1 MTLDFPVRCCWMKRR
16 QQKRLAAAGST
27 RHYLHWIG
35 AYNWAQDTVE
45 TLCVPHKT
53 SSTFIGFLEYVL
65 LQRLPDRPVVLV
77 LDNASYHH
85 AADVQA
91 CLSLFQERVM
101 VVWLPPYSP
110 DLNPIERFWLFL
122 KNEVC
127 ANCLYPSLPLLQA
140 AVEQL
145 LQAQNDPFS
154 RRFSLSRDFREPT

>member
-1 MTLDFPVRCCWMKRR
+1 MTLDFPIRCCWMKCGE
-16 QQKRLAAAGST
+16 QKRLPAAGNK
-27 RHYLHWIG
+27 RDYLHWIG
-35 AYNWAQDTVE
+35 AYNWLQDTIE
-45 TLCVPHKT
+45 ALCVSRKT
-53 SSTFIGFLEYVL
+53 SLNFVCFLEYLL
-65 LQRLPDRPVVLV
+65 LQRVPDRPVVLV

-127 ANCLYPSLPLLQA
+127 ANCLYPSLSVLRT

-145 LQAQNDPFS
+145 FHFQNDPYS
-154 RRFSLSRDFREPT
+154 RRFSLSRDFR

>member
-1 MTLDFPVRCCWMKRR
+1 MTLDFPVRCCWMKRGE
-16 QQKRLAAAGST
+16 QTTLPAAGKT
-27 RHYLHWIG
+27 RDYLHWIG
-35 AYNWAQDTVE
+35 AYNWLHDTIE
-45 TLCVPHKT
+45 ALCVPRKT
-53 SSTFIGFLEYVL
+53 SSNFICFLEYL
-65 LQRLPDRPVVLV
+65 LVQRVPDRPVILV

-91 CLSLFQERVM
+91 CLSLFQDRVM

-127 ANCLYPSLPLLQA
+127 ANCLYPSIPILQS

-145 LQAQNDPFS
+145 FVTQNDPTS
-154 RRFSLSRDFREPT
+154 RRFSLTHDFR

>member
-1 MTLDFPVRCCWMKRR
+1 MTLDFPIRCCWMKRGE
-16 QQKRLAAAGST
+16 QKTLPAAGST

-35 AYNWAQDTVE
+35 AYNWAQDTIE
-45 TLCVPHKT
+45 ALCVARKT
-53 SSTFIGFLEYVL
+53 SSNFIYFLEYL
-65 LQRLPDRPVVLV
+65 LLHQIPDRPIVLV

-91 CLSLFQERVM
+91 FFALLEHRLM

-122 KNEVC
+122 KSEVC
-127 ANCLYPSLPLLQA
+127 ANCLYPSLSSLQK

-145 LQAQNDPFS
+145 FDTQNTPCS
-154 RRFSLSRDFREPT
+154 RRFSLSRDFR

>member
-1 MTLDFPVRCCWMKRR
+1 MKRG
-16 QQKRLAAAGST
+16 QQKALPVTGNR
-27 RHYLHWIG
+27 RDYLHWMG
-35 AYNWAQDTVE
+35 AYNWLHDTIE
-45 TLCVPHKT
+45 ARCFPRKT
-53 SSTFIGFLEYVL
+53 SPNFIGFLEDL
-65 LQRLPDRPVVLV
+65 LLLRVPHRPVVLV

-145 LQAQNDPFS
+145 FVSQNDPAS
-154 RRFSLSRDFREPT
+154 RRFSLARDFR